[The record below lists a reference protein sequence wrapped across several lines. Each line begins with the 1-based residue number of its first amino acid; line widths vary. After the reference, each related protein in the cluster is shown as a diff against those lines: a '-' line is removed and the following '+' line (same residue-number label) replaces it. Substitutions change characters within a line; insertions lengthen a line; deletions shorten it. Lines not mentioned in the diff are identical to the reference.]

1 MKKWQIESEFRIKN
15 QELRIQ
21 DLIKILLKN
30 RGIKTKVEAEKFL
43 YPKLSEVTPQAVK
56 INAVQLKKALQRIQK
71 AIKNKEKII
80 VFGDYDVDGICG
92 TAILWETLNSLGA
105 NVLPYIP
112 SRFEEGYGLSE
123 KGIENLLQKGKV
135 DLIITVD
142 NGIVANEAVDFAN
155 KNKIDVIITDHHAP
169 AKKLPNA
176 SAIVHTTMLCG
187 TGVAW
192 LLSQEINKNSAVSSR
207 QSRFSGDARQA
218 LTQNSKQVRS
228 LSESLSQ
235 KLETKDLTAF
245 NSPRSELSSCDPHLE
260 LVVLATIADL
270 VPLTGANRVLVYYGL
285 KKLRETKRVGLL
297 ALIDKTGIVK
307 EEIGTY
313 EIGHVLAP
321 RLNAMGRLASAMD
334 SLRLI
339 CTSDKKKAENLAE
352 LLNQTNLERQQFT
365 QQALSHAKNKVEK
378 EGLKSLIF
386 IADESYQQGIVG
398 LVAGRMV
405 EEFYLPSIIISKGK
419 KYSKAS
425 ARSIKGFNI
434 VEFLRIA
441 SDLLVDIGGHPMAAG
456 FTVENSKLEALEKK
470 LYESAQKLLTK
481 EHLERILRIDCEL
494 NPSLINYETYIQ
506 IQQLAPFGMVN
517 PEPTFLTKN
526 LIISDIRTV
535 GKDGK
540 HLKLRFKIQ
549 DSGVMI
555 NGIAFGM
562 GEESKFKI
570 GDKVDV
576 VYTLTNNSWG
586 DRQNVELKIK
596 DIKVI
601 TFEFHSDF
609 ARDLR

>member
-1 MKKWQIESEFRIKN
+1 MKKWQVESELRINN

-21 DLIKILLKN
+21 DLIKILLRN
-30 RGIKTKVEAEKFL
+30 RGIKSKEEIESFL
-43 YPKLSEVTPQAVK
+43 NPKLSKVTPAAVT
-56 INAVQLKKALQRIQK
+56 INAQGLKKALQRIQK

-105 NVLPYIP
+105 DVLPYIP

-123 KGIENLLQKGKV
+123 IGIKNLLQKGKA

-155 KNKIDVIITDHHAP
+155 KNKIDVIITDHHVP
-169 AKKLPNA
+169 AKKLPKA
-176 SAIVHTTMLCG
+176 LAIVHTTLLCG
-187 TGVAW
+187 AGVAY
-192 LLSQEINKNSAVSSR
+192 LLAQEISKIRGPVADFPSGSAHSR
-207 QSRFSGDARQA
+207 
-218 LTQNSKQVRS
+218 LTDLRAVGS
-228 LSESLSQ
+228 LSIGTTPQ
-235 KLETKDLTAF
+235 DT
-245 NSPRSELSSCDPHLE
+245 HLE

-270 VPLTGANRVLVYYGL
+270 VPLTGANRILVYYGL
-285 KKLRETKRVGLL
+285 QKLRATKRVGLL
-297 ALIDKTGIVK
+297 ALINKAGITK
-307 EEIGTY
+307 EEIDTY
-313 EIGHVLAP
+313 EIGHLLAP

-339 CTSDKKKAENLAE
+339 CTSDKKKAEKLAE

-365 QQALSHAKNKVEK
+365 KEALEHAKNKIEK

-386 IADESYQQGIVG
+386 IADKSYQQGIVG

-405 EEFYLPSIIISKGK
+405 EEYYLPSIIISKGE

-434 VEFLRIA
+434 VEFLRSA

-456 FTVENSKLEALEKK
+456 FTVENAKLEALEKK
-470 LYESAQKLLTK
+470 LYENARKLLKK

-494 NPSLINYETYIQ
+494 NPALINYETYSLT
-506 IQQLAPFGMVN
+506 QQLAPFGMAN

-526 LIISDIRTV
+526 LTITDIRVV

-540 HLKLRFKIQ
+540 HLKIQFKSQNSEFRIY
-549 DSGVMI
+549 
-555 NGIAFGM
+555 GIAFGM
-562 GEESKFKI
+562 GEDSKLKI
-570 GDKVDV
+570 GDKVDA
-576 VYTLTNNSWG
+576 VYTLSDNSWG
-586 DRQNVELKIK
+586 DRQNIELKIK
-596 DIKVI
+596 DAQSTQSSEI
-601 TFEFHSDF
+601 
-609 ARDLR
+609 L